1 MKHDTS
7 HSLISRAVNFFPF
20 VLSFSAHGSFLC
32 SFVVECG
39 SNAISIGSGHSY
51 NSVVPV
57 HTPLLLKDIKR
68 NQTP

>member
-7 HSLISRAVNFFPF
+7 HSLTSHAVNFFAF

-32 SFVVECG
+32 GFVVECG
-39 SNAISIGSGHSY
+39 SNALSIGSGHSY

-57 HTPLLLKDIKR
+57 HTPLLLEDIKR

>member
-1 MKHDTS
+1 MKQDTS
-7 HSLISRAVNFFPF
+7 HSLTSPALIFFAF

-32 SFVVECG
+32 NFVVECG
-39 SNAISIGSGHSY
+39 SNALSIGSGHSY

-57 HTPLLLKDIKR
+57 HTPLLLEDIKR